1 LEAGSQIRRNLA
13 VHGGYV
19 AAVPRPNIVVFVPD
33 QLRADALGCFGNPV
47 ASTPHIDALAAR
59 GTRFAQA
66 FGQHPFCT
74 QSRVSFLTG
83 LYPHVLGHRTLAQTI
98 RPDQPDALGLLEA
111 AGYHVAH
118 VGMRGDT
125 FAPGRTKASTSRFG
139 WAVLPELYHSP
150 NPYDEDHPLARAFY
164 HGRRAAPAGPGP
176 TLDFDEACVRT
187 AETWLADGLPEP
199 WLLYVPLFFPHPPF
213 EVEDPWYSHH
223 DRADVPLPL
232 PRPTGRAPLF
242 KQLIHERY
250 GLGRLD
256 GDDWREI
263 VATYYGM
270 VSRSDH
276 HLGRVLDAVA
286 RAGAE
291 DRTAVLFFPDH
302 GEYLGD
308 FGLVEKWVSGVD
320 PCLVHNPLIV
330 HVPGVGPEGRVAE
343 DLVELVDVTPTL
355 CELAEVDP
363 PARQFGR
370 SLVPLVGGG
379 RGDRDAAFSEGGLA
393 LADAAASPPQPFPY
407 DLKHGIEADTPA
419 AAGKVV
425 AMRTAGW
432 TYVHRVHEGPELY
445 DRVAD
450 PAETTNLADDPAHAA
465 RVAELQAKVLTWL
478 VETSDVIGPAS
489 ERFDGDGAVMPAR
502 G

>member
-1 LEAGSQIRRNLA
+1 M
-13 VHGGYV
+13 
-19 AAVPRPNIVVFVPD
+19 PRPNIVVFIPD

-59 GTRFAQA
+59 GTRFGQA
-66 FGQHPFCT
+66 YGQHPFCT

-83 LYPHVLGHRTLAQTI
+83 LYPHVHGHRTLAQTI
-98 RPDQPDALGLLEA
+98 RPDQPDALGLLKA

-118 VGMRGDT
+118 AGMRGDT
-125 FAPGRTKASTSRFG
+125 FAPGRTKESTSRFG
-139 WAVLPELYHSP
+139 WAALPELFHSP
-150 NPYDEDHPLARAFY
+150 NPYDEDHPLSRAFY
-164 HGRRAAPAGPGP
+164 HGRRADPPAGRPA
-176 TLDFDEACVRT
+176 LDYDEACVRT
-187 AETWLADGLPEP
+187 AEAWLADGLPEP

-213 EVEDPWYSHH
+213 EVEDPWYSQH

-232 PRPTGRAPLF
+232 PRPTGRAPRF
-242 KQLIHERY
+242 KTEVHERY
-250 GLGRLD
+250 GLDRL
-256 GDDWREI
+256 GEDDWREI

-270 VSRSDH
+270 VSRCDH

-286 RAGAE
+286 RTGVE

-320 PCLVHNPLIV
+320 PCLVRNPLIV
-330 HVPGVGPEGRVAE
+330 HVPGAGPEGQVTD
-343 DLVELVDVTPTL
+343 DLVELVDVSPTL

-370 SLVPLVGGG
+370 SLVPLVGGDGGPG
-379 RGDRDAAFSEGGLA
+379 RAAAFSEGGLA
-393 LADAAASPPQPFPY
+393 LDDAAATPPQPFPY
-407 DLKHGIEADTPA
+407 DLKHGIEADTPV

-445 DRVAD
+445 DRRAD
-450 PAETTNLADDPAHAA
+450 PAETTNLADDPAHA
-465 RVAELQAKVLTWL
+465 ELMADLRTRLLTWL
-478 VETSDVIGPAS
+478 VETSDVIGPAYP
-489 ERFDGDGAVMPAR
+489 RFDGDGAVMPAR